1 MLYIQQKFITSRQ
14 QSIMNEQIILR
25 STIRA
30 REVRAALDY
39 VYSEWGEPSPLCV
52 IDVTNNFAYE
62 YQKCHFSPEKVY
74 DNRKA
79 ANGIM
84 AESLLFS

>member
-1 MLYIQQKFITSRQ
+1 MS
-14 QSIMNEQIILR
+14 EQIILR
-25 STIRA
+25 SRIRA